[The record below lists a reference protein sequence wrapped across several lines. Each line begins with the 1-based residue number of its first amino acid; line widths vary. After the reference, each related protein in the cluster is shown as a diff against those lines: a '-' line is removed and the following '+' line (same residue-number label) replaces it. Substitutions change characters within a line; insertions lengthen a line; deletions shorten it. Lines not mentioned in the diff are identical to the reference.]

1 MDESEEIG
9 TPNGAYEKRNLRSY
23 KGTNLPTT
31 KVKVFILNS
40 YFDSL
45 DEHEFTDQEEYKV
58 TEFIVHINQNG
69 FANLPGRNKQ
79 SNDPNTNNER
89 YMELAQFA
97 IQYKLHHYHIGV
109 EEYEGQHGDK
119 TSEFVVHYSFDHT
132 ENSASIISVSPHYP
146 YFKLPTI
153 DQINSGVS
161 DVYDVEEN
169 PDK

>member
-9 TPNGAYEKRNLRSY
+9 TPNGAYEKRNLTSY
-23 KGTNLPTT
+23 KGNNLPTS

-58 TEFIVHINQNG
+58 TEFVVHINQNG

-79 SNDPNTNNER
+79 SNDPNTNHER

-119 TSEFVVHYSFDHT
+119 TSEFVVHYSFDHA
-132 ENSASIISVSPHYP
+132 ENCASIISVSPHYP
-146 YFKLPTI
+146 YFKLPTV

-161 DVYDVEEN
+161 DVFDIEDT